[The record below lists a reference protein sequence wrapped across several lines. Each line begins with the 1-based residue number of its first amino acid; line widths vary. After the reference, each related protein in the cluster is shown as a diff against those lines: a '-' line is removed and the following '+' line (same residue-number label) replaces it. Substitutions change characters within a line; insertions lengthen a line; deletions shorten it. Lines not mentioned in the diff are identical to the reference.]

1 MTFDKQKNWINYLTL
16 AKFWYNSSYHSAIKM
31 SPFEALYGYPP
42 PKLALGSP
50 PRSQVEA
57 VDVILKDRQSAL
69 QQLKANGA
77 KAQNRM
83 KQYADRHR
91 KERQFSIGEW
101 VYLKP
106 QPYRQ
111 VTVTGPD

>member
-57 VDVILKDRQSAL
+57 VDVILKDRQ
-69 QQLKANGA
+69 
-77 KAQNRM
+77 
-83 KQYADRHR
+83 
-91 KERQFSIGEW
+91 
-101 VYLKP
+101 
-106 QPYRQ
+106 
-111 VTVTGPD
+111 